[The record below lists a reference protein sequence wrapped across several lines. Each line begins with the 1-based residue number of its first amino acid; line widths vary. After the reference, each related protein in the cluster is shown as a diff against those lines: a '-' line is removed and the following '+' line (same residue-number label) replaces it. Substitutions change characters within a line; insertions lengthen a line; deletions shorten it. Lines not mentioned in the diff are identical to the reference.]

1 MTKWVARSLYPQARS
16 SLLARQLLAL
26 PHGSRDLHPE
36 GEPCAR
42 THALPTATS
51 VPGCGPPAHCKVTT
65 GDATLLAQ
73 VPVWLWVHTGQDT
86 QLRMRSSVPAQCAP
100 VPCLYCSTTTPV

>member
-73 VPVWLWVHTGQDT
+73 VPVGAHRAGH
-86 QLRMRSSVPAQCAP
+86 PAQHEGLCPSP
-100 VPCLYCSTTTPV
+100 VCPSAMSLLLYHYSSLA

>member
-26 PHGSRDLHPE
+26 PRGSRDVHPE
-36 GEPCAR
+36 GKPCAR
-42 THALPTATS
+42 THALPTATR
-51 VPGCGPPAHCKVTT
+51 VPGCGPLAHCKATT

-73 VPVWLWVHTGQDT
+73 VPVWLWVYAKQDT
-86 QLRMRSSVPAQCAP
+86 QPSTQGTVPAPCAP
-100 VPCLYCSTTTPV
+100 VPFFYCSTTTPV